1 MPRRETRRLWGANGS
16 QMRPQSFVSCVPHLP
31 AHSPVHRY
39 FNEWPMAHHLR
50 LGLHT
55 PSKRRRSLLQIDDNG
70 ASGYHHF
77 LGVTVPQ
84 IPEPSKLCR
93 FDTIR
98 IPASCGWKCSTRML
112 SSASERRFQPSLRP
126 ANAGNLRSCTSK
138 LPRHRMHHSHITVWP
153 TVSRAARVS
162 SVPSDCALSAQPSVT
177 VFVSPP
183 GGIGRAGSR
192 PRRTLRCAPK
202 ARTQASLLPS
212 ALS

>member
-1 MPRRETRRLWGANGS
+1 MAAILSRARECKFMPRRETRRLWGANGS

-84 IPEPSKLCR
+84 IPGPTPPS
-93 FDTIR
+93 
-98 IPASCGWKCSTRML
+98 
-112 SSASERRFQPSLRP
+112 
-126 ANAGNLRSCTSK
+126 
-138 LPRHRMHHSHITVWP
+138 P
-153 TVSRAARVS
+153 TVATADIAALCSVSAARRGHS
-162 SVPSDCALSAQPSVT
+162 SEVRAVCKKSKQRMRARLATAASA
-177 VFVSPP
+177 
-183 GGIGRAGSR
+183 AH
-192 PRRTLRCAPK
+192 
-202 ARTQASLLPS
+202 
-212 ALS
+212 